1 MEGLP
6 VCGVHRRQLRRRHH
20 RPTPPSTRSAL
31 STTRP
36 AGTLSCGRRYPR
48 LYKGHAAPIAPTAGA
63 AIPTTIESLTA
74 MDLVEKKQ
82 WGRVGRRRA
91 AHNVGERHE
100 RVGPERMP
108 GSNHYRMQW
117 SSCMFSFLFLQV
129 YVSTTLILLVKRC
142 FWRENAVS
150 SLPLTWQYY
159 SVAPPG
165 VAWQDQIFEYDVRWR
180 WNLYKNCSSR
190 WDLQLCCFEFFIWGR

>member
-142 FWRENAVS
+142 FWREKRCLVTPADVTVLFCRATRS
-150 SLPLTWQYY
+150 
-159 SVAPPG
+159 G
-165 VAWQDQIFEYDVRWR
+165 VIRP
-180 WNLYKNCSSR
+180 NLWIRRRMKMK
-190 WDLQLCCFEFFIWGR
+190 FI